1 MDGKANRRKN
11 KYGYIDPT
19 VDADQQYIDCVCQV
33 SCCPILYYI
42 TLSHDFANL
51 TAQNFVINNQN
62 LDKFVAQFNFAKI
75 IINCVYIYQ
84 KVGNNFWCHFK
95 QLAASLIESVSVG
108 LLNIY
113 ITIERVF
120 IITNQNS
127 RQQNVSLT
135 FFTGFFSK
143 NLTQLIPIK

>member
-1 MDGKANRRKN
+1 MRSAKSPAAK
-11 KYGYIDPT
+11 K
-19 VDADQQYIDCVCQV
+19 
-33 SCCPILYYI
+33 ILYI
-42 TLSHDFANL
+42 TLSHDFANFI
-51 TAQNFVINNQN
+51 AQSFVINNQK
-62 LDKFVAQFNFAKI
+62 LDKFVAQLNFAKI

-95 QLAASLIESVSVG
+95 QLVVSLIESVSVC

-135 FFTGFFSK
+135 FFTGFFSR